1 MDDWQ
6 GRPRGPRLMAREPA
20 WRLNAHWSLEMTH
33 RIRRSRLGLFSSSG
47 RGMAHYC
54 CEPLEPIVFDADL
67 IEMTQR
73 IDQIV
78 EIGTST
84 AKTCAHPVSLAME
97 RLGSDI
103 LAMRSVNK
111 IANGSDL
118 TARTIEQFHRAR
130 HLAIHIIRLLAR
142 PEIDK
147 RFSFATRRNA
157 ERNSVACAAS
167 I

>member
-1 MDDWQ
+1 
-6 GRPRGPRLMAREPA
+6 
-20 WRLNAHWSLEMTH
+20 
-33 RIRRSRLGLFSSSG
+33 
-47 RGMAHYC
+47 MAHYSR
-54 CEPLEPIVFDADL
+54 EPLEPIVFDADL

-73 IDQIV
+73 IDEIV
-78 EIGTST
+78 EIGTGM

-103 LAMRSVNK
+103 LAMRSVDK

-147 RFSFATRRNA
+147 RFSFATPRNA
-157 ERNSVACAAS
+157 ECNSLAYAAS